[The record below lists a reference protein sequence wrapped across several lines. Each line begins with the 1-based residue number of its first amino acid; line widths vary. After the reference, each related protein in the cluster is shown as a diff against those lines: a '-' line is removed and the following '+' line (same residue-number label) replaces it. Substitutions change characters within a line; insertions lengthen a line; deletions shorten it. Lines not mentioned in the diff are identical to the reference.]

1 VGVLGCGIE
10 GVSGVSGERGRR
22 EEKSGRIRC
31 VVWRRKVG
39 GGVRRTDVQA

>member
-1 VGVLGCGIE
+1 MGVVGCGTM
-10 GVSGVSGERGRR
+10 GGSAERGRR
-22 EEKSGRIRC
+22 LEKRGRIRW